1 MRLGLNKRVRI
12 RIFPAHTVTLWRNL
26 NKTLVM
32 CLVILTFSMGFTY
45 YHTQINPL
53 VINTARQR
61 MSQIV
66 TTSINDIINQYMIT
80 SQLSYEDLT
89 IIQRGENGR
98 IQALFMDTKNMNQIK
113 SQLVLEI
120 QKELEATKRAQI
132 NIPFGAILDIP
143 LFSGMG
149 PMIDVEF
156 VPIGY
161 AKADFENS
169 FSSAGIN
176 QTKHQIDIVIE
187 ASFGIILSAGSE
199 NVEIKTSVPV
209 AQTIIVGELPNG
221 VLKMEN

>member
-12 RIFPAHTVTLWRNL
+12 RIFPAHTVTTWRNI

-53 VINTARQR
+53 IINTARQR

-66 TTSINDIINQYMIT
+66 TTAINDVVNQYMIKT
-80 SQLSYEDLT
+80 ELSYEDLT
-89 IIQRGENGR
+89 IVQRRENGQ
-98 IQALFMDTKNMNQIK
+98 IQALFMDTKNMNKIK

-120 QKELEATKRAQI
+120 QKKIEDTKRARI

-169 FSSAGIN
+169 FLGAGIN

-187 ASFGIILSAGSE
+187 ASFGMILSAGSE

-209 AQTIIVGELPNG
+209 AQTIIVGELPEG
-221 VLKMEN
+221 VIKMEN

>member
-1 MRLGLNKRVRI
+1 MRLGLNRHIRI
-12 RIFPAHTVTLWRNL
+12 RIFPAHTAVVWRSV

-32 CLVILTFSMGFTY
+32 CLILLTFSMGFTY
-45 YHTQINPL
+45 YYTQINPL
-53 VINTARQR
+53 IINAARQR
-61 MSQIV
+61 MTQIV
-66 TTSINDIINQYMIT
+66 TTAINDVINQYMIKT
-80 SQLSYEDLT
+80 QLSYEDLT
-89 IIQRGENGR
+89 VVQRGENGQ

-120 QKELEATKRAQI
+120 QDRLEKTKRAQI

-143 LFSGMG
+143 ILSGMG

-161 AKADFENS
+161 AKADFESS

-187 ASFGIILSAGSE
+187 ASFGMILSAGNE
-199 NVEIKTSVPV
+199 NIEIKTSVPV
-209 AQTIIVGELPNG
+209 AQTIIVGELPEG
-221 VLKMEN
+221 VLKMQN